1 MFEKYVRILKE
12 HSMKVTP
19 QRLEILRYL
28 DEHRNHPTVEMIYLE
43 LKKRS
48 PSLSKTTIYNSVEI
62 LEKHGIIQS
71 LRIIGNETRY
81 DYRSDLHHHFICKKC
96 GRIFDIDLTCPVIDR
111 VEKNGFKV
119 EEIHGYFKGICKD
132 CLEKEIEENGP
143 KGTS

>member
-1 MFEKYVRILKE
+1 
-12 HSMKVTP
+12 MKVTP